1 MTVSVNVNVDA
12 DPSASTADW
21 GERTGA
27 ALVDLAIAGFLLV
40 FGIVVGAILI
50 AVGGW
55 GVAAGILLIL
65 AGLLGAIL
73 YAPLMMA
80 RKGAGNGQTI
90 GKRAAKLRVV
100 RDNGGPVTFWRGML
114 REFVVKQFFGIAV
127 TGGLFWIV
135 DALWPL
141 FDDHDRAVHDM
152 VAETHVVK
160 LSE

>member
-1 MTVSVNVNVDA
+1 MTVNPDA
-12 DPSASTADW
+12 SANAGASTADW

-27 ALVDLAIAGFLLV
+27 ALVDVAIAGFLLV
-40 FGIVVGAILI
+40 FGIVAGSILI

-55 GVAAGILLIL
+55 GIAAGILLIV

-80 RKGAGNGQTI
+80 REGPANGQTV

-100 RDNGGPVTFWRGML
+100 RDNGLPITFWLGML
-114 REFVVKQFFGIAV
+114 REFVVKQFFGILV
-127 TGGLFWIV
+127 TGGLFWLV

>member
-1 MTVSVNVNVDA
+1 MTVNPDA
-12 DPSASTADW
+12 SANAGASTADW

-27 ALVDLAIAGFLLV
+27 ALVDVAIAGFLLV
-40 FGIVVGAILI
+40 FGIVAGAILI

-55 GVAAGILLIL
+55 GIAAGILLIV

-80 RKGAGNGQTI
+80 REGPANGQTV

-100 RDNGGPVTFWRGML
+100 RDDGLPITFWLGML
-114 REFVVKQFFGIAV
+114 REFVVKQFFGILV
-127 TGGLFWIV
+127 TGGLFWLV

>member
-1 MTVSVNVNVDA
+1 MTVNVAVNA
-12 DPSASTADW
+12 DRPAHTADW

-40 FGIVVGAILI
+40 FGIVAGVILV
-50 AVGGW
+50 AVGGGW
-55 GVAAGILLIL
+55 AIAGGVLLVV

-80 RKGAGNGQTI
+80 RQGPANGQTI

-100 RDNGGPVTFWRGML
+100 RDNGLPVSFWLGML
-114 REFVVKQFFGIAV
+114 REFVVKQFFGILV

-135 DALWPL
+135 DAMWPL

>member
-1 MTVSVNVNVDA
+1 MPVNPDA
-12 DPSASTADW
+12 SATASGANTADW

-27 ALVDLAIAGFLLV
+27 ALVDLAIAGFVLV
-40 FGIVVGAILI
+40 AGIVAGAILV

-55 GVAAGILLIL
+55 AIAVGIVLIL

-80 RKGAGNGQTI
+80 RDGAANGQTI

-100 RDNGGPVTFWRGML
+100 RDDGAPVTFWLGML
-114 REFVVKQFFGIAV
+114 REFVVKQFFGILV
-127 TGGLFWIV
+127 TGGLFWLV

-141 FDDHDRAVHDM
+141 FDDRDRAVHDM
-152 VAETHVVK
+152 VSETHVVK
-160 LSE
+160 LEK

>member
-1 MTVSVNVNVDA
+1 MPVNPDA
-12 DPSASTADW
+12 SATASGANTADW

-27 ALVDLAIAGFLLV
+27 ALVDLAIAGFVLV
-40 FGIVVGAILI
+40 AGIVAGAILV

-55 GVAAGILLIL
+55 AIAVGIVLIL

-80 RKGAGNGQTI
+80 RDGAANGQTI

-100 RDNGGPVTFWRGML
+100 RDDGAPVTFWLGML
-114 REFVVKQFFGIAV
+114 REFVVKQFFGILV
-127 TGGLFWIV
+127 TGGLFWLV

-152 VAETHVVK
+152 VSETHVVK
-160 LSE
+160 LEK

>member
-1 MTVSVNVNVDA
+1 MTVNPDA
-12 DPSASTADW
+12 SANAGASTADW

-27 ALVDLAIAGFLLV
+27 ALVDVAIAGFLLV
-40 FGIVVGAILI
+40 FGIVAGSILI

-55 GVAAGILLIL
+55 GIAAGILLIV

-80 RKGAGNGQTI
+80 RKGPANGQTV

-100 RDNGGPVTFWRGML
+100 RDNGLPITFWLGML
-114 REFVVKQFFGIAV
+114 REFVVKQFFGILV
-127 TGGLFWIV
+127 TGGLFWLV